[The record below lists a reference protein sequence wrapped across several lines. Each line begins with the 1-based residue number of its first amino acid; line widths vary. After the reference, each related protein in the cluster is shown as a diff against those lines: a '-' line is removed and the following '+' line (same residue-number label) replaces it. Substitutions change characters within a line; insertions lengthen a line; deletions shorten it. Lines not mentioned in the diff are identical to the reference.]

1 MSHKKTGRP
10 VGRPKGAISKRRAVA
25 QEVLAQLE
33 AELGKSVNP
42 LEGLLRIGADTA
54 QPMAVRV
61 QCMTESLPYLFPKL
75 QSQTVALTGPNGDG
89 PVAIAT
95 LDVGAIITQR
105 PDLANALAEASLML
119 TEQETQAEWDARG
132 LPMPQPLLDQ
142 PQYK

>member
-54 QPMAVRV
+54 QPLAVRV
-61 QCMTESLPYLFPKL
+61 QCMSESLPYLFPKL

-95 LDVGAIITQR
+95 LDVGDLITHR
-105 PDLANALAEASLML
+105 PELANALVEASLLL
-119 TEQETQAEWDARG
+119 TAQEAQADWEARG
-132 LPMPQPLLDQ
+132 LPAPLPQLDK
-142 PQYK
+142 PDCS